1 MKIHFGLEDSKKDF
15 DSIDIKDMDIDVIKK
30 ITLSDIYSFM
40 SFLSRERTIP
50 RARGQEKLQA

>member
-1 MKIHFGLEDSKKDF
+1 
-15 DSIDIKDMDIDVIKK
+15 MDIDVIKK

-40 SFLSRERTIP
+40 SFLSRERDNT

>member
-40 SFLSRERTIP
+40 SF
-50 RARGQEKLQA
+50 